1 MTSKI
6 SVIVPVY
13 KAEKFLERCVSS
25 ILNQTYKKLELILV
39 DDGSPDRSPE
49 MCDWYAQADSRVKVI
64 HKKNG
69 GVSTARNAGL
79 EAATGD
85 YIAFVDSDDWIEPEM
100 YQTMMEA
107 AMDHDCD
114 VVMCDCV
121 KDFAD
126 HSEVYSH
133 DIRSGFYDS
142 EQLKKEHYP
151 HLLIMENVEYPA
163 TISNVTLLWRS
174 TLNTESQRYQP
185 GIRYS
190 EDLLFGAKLL
200 RKASSFFYL
209 KGEAFYHY
217 VMNPTS
223 ASHTF
228 VSDKWKDFSLL
239 HSCIRNEFGA
249 DKAFDFSGQIDR
261 CLLLFL
267 YNTVGE
273 ILRVGISRKEKKR
286 RILEILRTNEV
297 TEMFGRVNV
306 MTLPISIKQK
316 LITLLYKKRWAINVL
331 CAYYEHK

>member
-1 MTSKI
+1 MI

-13 KAEKFLERCVSS
+13 KAEKFLDRCVSS
-25 ILNQTYKKLELILV
+25 ILNQTYKDLELILV
-39 DDGSPDRSPE
+39 DDGSPDGCPE
-49 MCDWYAQADSRVKVI
+49 MCDRYALADPRVKVI

-174 TLNTESQRYQP
+174 TLNTPNQRYQA
-185 GIRYS
+185 GVRYS

-200 RKASSFFYL
+200 RKASSFCYL

-228 VSDKWKDFSLL
+228 VSDKWKDYSLL
-239 HSCIRNEFGA
+239 HSCIRAEFGS
-249 DKAFDFSGQIDR
+249 DKVYDFSDQIDR
-261 CLLLFL
+261 CLLFFLF
-267 YNTVGE
+267 NTVGE
-273 ILRVGISRKEKKR
+273 LYGAAIPVKEKKR
-286 RILEILRTNEV
+286 RILAILRDREV
-297 TEMFGRVNV
+297 RAMFSRINV
-306 MTLPISIKQK
+306 IKLPISVKQK
-316 LITLLYKKRWAINVL
+316 LITLSYKYRIGIL
-331 CAYYEHK
+331 MLIAYYGNRTQ

>member
-1 MTSKI
+1 MK

-13 KAEKFLERCVSS
+13 KTEKFLDRCVSS
-25 ILNQTYKKLELILV
+25 ILNQTYKNLELILV

-49 MCDWYAQADSRVKVI
+49 MCDRFAQADSSLKVN

-79 EAATGD
+79 DAATGD
-85 YIAFVDSDDWIEPEM
+85 YIAFVDSDDWLEPDM
-100 YQTMMEA
+100 YQHMMA
-107 AMDHDCD
+107 AAVEYDCD

-121 KDFAD
+121 KDFPD

-142 EQLKKEHYP
+142 QELKKEHYP

-174 TLNTESQRYQP
+174 SLNTPNQRYAP

-200 RKASSFFYL
+200 REASSFCYL
-209 KGEAFYHY
+209 KGKAFYHY
-217 VMNPTS
+217 VMNPAS
-223 ASHTF
+223 SSHTF
-228 VSDKWKDFSLL
+228 VSDKWKDYQHLYSA
-239 HSCIRNEFGA
+239 IQTEFA
-249 DKAFDFSGQIDR
+249 NDREYDFSDQIDK
-261 CLLLFL
+261 CLLFFL

-273 ILRVGISRKEKKR
+273 LYSAPISDKEKKD
-286 RILEILRTNEV
+286 RIMKILRDQEV
-297 TEMFGRVNV
+297 GKMFSRVNV
-306 MTLPISIKQK
+306 LKLPISFKQK
-316 LITLLYKKRWAINVL
+316 IITLLYQYRLGISLMISSFGRK
-331 CAYYEHK
+331 

>member
-1 MTSKI
+1 MI

-13 KAEKFLERCVSS
+13 KAEKFLDRCVSS
-25 ILNQTYKKLELILV
+25 ILNQTYKDLELILV

-49 MCDWYAQADSRVKVI
+49 MCDRFAQADSRVKVI

-79 EAATGD
+79 EAAAGD
-85 YIAFVDSDDWIEPEM
+85 YIAFVDSDDWIEPDM
-100 YQTMMEA
+100 YQHMMDA
-107 AMDHDCD
+107 AVEYDCD

-121 KDFAD
+121 KDFPD

-174 TLNTESQRYQP
+174 SLNTPNQRYEP

-200 RKASSFFYL
+200 RKASSFCYL
-209 KGEAFYHY
+209 KGKAFYHY
-217 VMNPTS
+217 VMNPAS

-228 VSDKWKDFSLL
+228 VSDKWNDYRHLHSAIQAEFANDREYDFS
-239 HSCIRNEFGA
+239 
-249 DKAFDFSGQIDR
+249 DQIDR
-261 CLLLFL
+261 CLLFFL
-267 YNTVGE
+267 YNTIGE
-273 ILRVGISRKEKKR
+273 IYGAPFSGKEKKR
-286 RILEILRTNEV
+286 RILEILRSQEV
-297 TEMFGRVNV
+297 VEMFSHISVIS
-306 MTLPISIKQK
+306 LPISIKQRIITLGFK
-316 LITLLYKKRWAINVL
+316 YSIGIPLLIT
-331 CAYYEHK
+331 YYGRK

>member
-1 MTSKI
+1 MI

-13 KAEKFLERCVSS
+13 KAEKYLDRCVSS
-25 ILNQTYKKLELILV
+25 ILNQTYKDLELILV

-49 MCDWYAQADSRVKVI
+49 MCDWYAQVDPRVKVI

-79 EAATGD
+79 EAASGD
-85 YIAFVDSDDWIEPEM
+85 YIAFVDSDDWLEPEM
-100 YQTMMEA
+100 YQKMMEA
-107 AMDHDCD
+107 AITHDCD

-121 KDFAD
+121 KDFTD

-133 DIRSGFYDS
+133 DIRGGFYNA
-142 EQLKKEHYP
+142 EHLKKEHYP

-200 RKASSFFYL
+200 RKASSFCYL

-217 VMNPTS
+217 VMNPAS

-228 VSDKWKDFSLL
+228 VPDKWKDYSLL
-239 HSCIRNEFGA
+239 HSCIRAEFGS
-249 DKAFDFSGQIDR
+249 DKVYDFSGQIDR
-261 CLLLFL
+261 CLLFFL
-267 YNTVGE
+267 YNTIGE
-273 ILRVGISRKEKKR
+273 IYGAPFSGKEKKR
-286 RILEILRTNEV
+286 RILEILRDREV
-297 TEMFGRVNV
+297 RAMFARIKV

-316 LITLLYKKRWAINVL
+316 LITLGYKYRIGILMLIV
-331 CAYYEHK
+331 YYGNRTQ

>member
-1 MTSKI
+1 MI

-13 KAEKFLERCVSS
+13 KAEKYLDRCVSS
-25 ILNQTYKKLELILV
+25 ILNQTYKDLELILV
-39 DDGSPDRSPE
+39 DDGSPDGCPE
-49 MCDWYAQADSRVKVI
+49 MCDRYAQADSRVKVI

-79 EAATGD
+79 DAATGD

-100 YQTMMEA
+100 YQKMMEA
-107 AMDHDCD
+107 AMAHDCD

-142 EQLKKEHYP
+142 AQLKKEHYP

-174 TLNTESQRYQP
+174 TLNTPAQRYQP

-200 RKASSFFYL
+200 RKASSFRYL

-217 VMNPTS
+217 VMNPAS
-223 ASHTF
+223 ATHTF
-228 VSDKWKDFSLL
+228 VPDKWKDYRLL
-239 HSCIRNEFGA
+239 HSCIRAEFEK
-249 DKAFDFSGQIDR
+249 DEEFDFSGQIDR
-261 CLLLFL
+261 CLLFFL
-267 YNTVGE
+267 YNTIGE
-273 ILRVGISRKEKKR
+273 IYGAPFSGKEKKR
-286 RILEILRTNEV
+286 RILEILRTQEV
-297 TEMFGRVNV
+297 REMFSRINV

-316 LITLLYKKRWAINVL
+316 IITLIYKYRMGISL
-331 CAYYEHK
+331 LIAYFGRK